1 MPIIRENHVVHIL
14 RSGTLKFSC
23 MKINDKVIW
32 ILLGKE
38 TSQNDNSS
46 PLNLIS
52 EDRIWKTNMLLNM
65 FISSKIVISL

>member
-1 MPIIRENHVVHIL
+1 
-14 RSGTLKFSC
+14 

>member
-1 MPIIRENHVVHIL
+1 MWYIYY
-14 RSGTLKFSC
+14 KKWQFCC

-46 PLNLIS
+46 LLKLIS
-52 EDRIWKTNMLLNM
+52 EDQIWKTNMLLNT
-65 FISSKIVISL
+65 FISSKIVVSL